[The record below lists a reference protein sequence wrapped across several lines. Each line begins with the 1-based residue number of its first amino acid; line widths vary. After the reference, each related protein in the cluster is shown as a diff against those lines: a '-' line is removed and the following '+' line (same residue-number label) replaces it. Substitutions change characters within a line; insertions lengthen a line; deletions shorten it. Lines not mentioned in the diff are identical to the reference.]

1 MTFPLYRGPHSKER
15 FLPMLLSSLRRN
27 RQVAPSRPRPSCR
40 PRLEA
45 LEERLAPATCIW
57 DGGSL
62 VNSNWSTAANWVG
75 DVAPVPGL
83 DNLEFPA
90 AAARKANTN
99 DFVGAAFLGLAFTG
113 SGYTLGGNTMTL
125 GGDATAGPGTLNNF
139 LSLDLTLDGNRTFR
153 PEAGSVLTVNGVIGD
168 N

>member
-1 MTFPLYRGPHSKER
+1 
-15 FLPMLLSSLRRN
+15 LPMLLSSLRRN
-27 RQVAPSRPRPSCR
+27 RQVAPARSRTGSRPRPSCR

-75 DVAPVPGL
+75 DVAPVPCL
-83 DNLEFPA
+83 ANLAFPA
-90 AAARKANTN
+90 APARKASTN

-125 GGDATAGPGTLNNF
+125 GGNVTAGPGTFNNF
-139 LSLDLTLDGNRTFR
+139 LTLDLTLDGNRTFR

-168 N
+168 NGGAW